1 MCLSRQRHLRA
12 EGESAG
18 AAPRLASGAIADY
31 PIRTSVILH
40 TQRQVPFGQQ
50 VAQVKFVSSH
60 IEALHLLRST
70 RRSVVI
76 RLLILV
82 SLVVGGAKGV
92 IAQAGSRSPLHFQ
105 TTDAFYHS
113 LNSSG
118 SGARH
123 YEVGG
128 PVAPAGA
135 LRVADSTRFLLWVE
149 LGQGRLN
156 VIENLG
162 DAGLVLRKRIPISIG
177 KRGVGK
183 QVEGDNKTPVGIYRI
198 SEYLDDSQLD
208 DFYGLGAY
216 PLDYPNALDR
226 LHRRSGHGIWLHGL
240 PKSEELRPFLASE
253 GCVVIDNTS
262 FAGLAGEVTAGETL
276 ILLSTEELEW
286 VPQQELRSAA
296 DELQAAIEEW
306 QGAWESLDTEQYLA
320 HYADDFSDLKF
331 NKSSWAKYKKQVN
344 AQKRFIDVELEDF
357 SMLVEPTTPNVVKV
371 LFRQGYR
378 SDNYS
383 WQGRK
388 EQLWRRDGSGWKIIY
403 EGEV

>member
-1 MCLSRQRHLRA
+1 MHSIRRH
-12 EGESAG
+12 
-18 AAPRLASGAIADY
+18 I
-31 PIRTSVILH
+31 
-40 TQRQVPFGQQ
+40 
-50 VAQVKFVSSH
+50 K
-60 IEALHLLRST
+60 ALNLKHST
-70 RRSVVI
+70 CRDAVL

-82 SLVVGGAKGV
+82 SVAAGGIESAL
-92 IAQAGSRSPLHFQ
+92 AQAGSRSPLHFQ
-105 TTDAFYHS
+105 TTDVFYHS

-123 YEVGG
+123 YEVGS
-128 PVAPAGA
+128 PLAPAGA
-135 LRVADSTRFLLWVE
+135 LRVAASTRFLLWVE

-162 DAGLVLRKRIPISIG
+162 EGGLVLRKRIPISIG

-198 SEYLDDSQLD
+198 SEYLHDRQLD

-216 PLDYPNALDR
+216 PLDYPNAWDR

-240 PKSEELRPFLASE
+240 PKSEEQRPFLASE

-276 ILLSTEELEW
+276 ILLSTGELEW

-306 QGAWESLDTEQYLA
+306 QGAWESLDTERYLT

-331 NKSSWAKYKKQVN
+331 NKSSWAKYKQEVN

-388 EQLWRRDGSGWKIIY
+388 EQLWRRDASGWKIIY